1 MGRQA
6 EARFRSCWVMREKE
20 RLGEDGETRDGLRYS
35 GWSMWSRDTTR
46 QDKNQSVQFSRSVMS
61 DSATP

>member
-6 EARFRSCWVMREKE
+6 EARSHSCWVLREKE

-46 QDKNQSVQFSRSVMS
+46 QDKNQSVSVLS
-61 DSATP
+61 LSHV